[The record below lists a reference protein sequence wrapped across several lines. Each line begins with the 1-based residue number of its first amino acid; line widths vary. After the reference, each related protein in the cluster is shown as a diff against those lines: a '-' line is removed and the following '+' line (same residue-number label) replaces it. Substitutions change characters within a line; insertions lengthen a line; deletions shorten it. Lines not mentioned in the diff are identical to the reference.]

1 MSNNKPILVKSH
13 ITNQAEKFIKSQ
25 GGIGGRF
32 STVQEIINPG
42 TVLTFIKF
50 EKSMN
55 QFVFKDQKDEEVVI
69 YSSDVLVA
77 GKDGMIPVPNTG
89 LQGLLYN
96 TNVYDMLIELS
107 EIKENE

>member
-1 MSNNKPILVKSH
+1 
-13 ITNQAEKFIKSQ
+13 
-25 GGIGGRF
+25 
-32 STVQEIINPG
+32 
-42 TVLTFIKF
+42 
-50 EKSMN
+50 MN